1 VNSKNIW
8 ESTRSLLVAFNY
20 ENDEQLKDF
29 RKSLDSMLNASN
41 VDRLIIVV
49 NVPKEVDKN
58 TLPPHFLIYYNS
70 PIDFNF
76 WSKLKDVQ
84 LETELQRNY
93 DLMIW
98 FGNTEAKIFPY
109 VLEASVQRKIIV
121 NEKDASFDLQL
132 NAESTL
138 PSEMLQFVIETLK
151 KITTNE

>member
-1 VNSKNIW
+1 MNSKNIW

-20 ENDEQLKDF
+20 ENDAQLKDF
-29 RKSLDSMLNASN
+29 RKSLDGMLNASN

-49 NVPKEVDKN
+49 SVPKEVDKN

-70 PIDFNF
+70 PTDFNF

-98 FGNTEAKIFPY
+98 FGNTESKIFPY
-109 VLEASVQRKIIV
+109 VQEASIRRKIIV

-132 NAESTL
+132 NAESEL
-138 PSEMLQFVIETLK
+138 PSEMLQFVIDTLK
-151 KITTNE
+151 KITSNE

>member
-1 VNSKNIW
+1 MNSKNIW

-29 RKSLDSMLNASN
+29 RKSLDGMLNASN

-49 NVPKEVDKN
+49 SVPKEVDKN

-70 PIDFNF
+70 PTDFNF

-93 DLMIW
+93 DLMSW
-98 FGNTEAKIFPY
+98 FGNTESKIFPY
-109 VLEASVQRKIIV
+109 VQEASIRRKIIV

-132 NAESTL
+132 NAESEL
-138 PSEMLQFVIETLK
+138 PSEMLQFVIDTLK
-151 KITTNE
+151 KITSNE

>member
-1 VNSKNIW
+1 MNSKNIW

-29 RKSLDSMLNASN
+29 RKSLDGMLNASN

-49 NVPKEVDKN
+49 SVPKEVDKN

-70 PIDFNF
+70 PTDFNF

-98 FGNTEAKIFPY
+98 FGNIESKIFPY
-109 VLEASVQRKIIV
+109 VQEASIRRKIIV

-132 NAESTL
+132 NAESEL
-138 PSEMLQFVIETLK
+138 PSEMLQFVIDTLK
-151 KITTNE
+151 KITSNE

>member
-1 VNSKNIW
+1 MNSKNIW

-29 RKSLDSMLNASN
+29 RKSLDGMLNASN

-49 NVPKEVDKN
+49 SVPKEVDKN

-70 PIDFNF
+70 PTDFNF

-98 FGNTEAKIFPY
+98 FGNTESKIFPY
-109 VLEASVQRKIIV
+109 VQEASIRRKIIV

-132 NAESTL
+132 NAESEL
-138 PSEMLQFVIETLK
+138 PSEMLQFVINTLK
-151 KITTNE
+151 KITSNE

>member
-1 VNSKNIW
+1 MNSKNIW

-29 RKSLDSMLNASN
+29 RKSLDGMLNASN

-49 NVPKEVDKN
+49 SVPKEVDKN

-70 PIDFNF
+70 PTDFNF

-98 FGNTEAKIFPY
+98 FGNTESKIFPY
-109 VLEASVQRKIIV
+109 VQEASIRRKIIV

-132 NAESTL
+132 NAESEL
-138 PSEMLQFVIETLK
+138 PSEMLQFVIDTLK
-151 KITTNE
+151 KITSNE